1 MYVISRQAKIERESS
16 ETKIDIS
23 INLDGSGK
31 YECNTG
37 IGFFDHMLCLF
48 AKHGLLDL
56 YVTVVGDLNVDSHHT
71 IEDVGI
77 VLGSVIKE
85 AMNGKEGIKRYGTSF
100 VPMDET
106 LATVSLDLS
115 GRAYLVF
122 EGDFTVDLIG
132 SFDTEMVEEFFRA
145 IAVNAGITLHARVLY
160 GENNH
165 HMVEALF
172 KAFGKALSEA
182 LTYDDRIKGVLST
195 KGCL

>member
-1 MYVISRQAKIERESS
+1 VISRKAKIERQSN
-16 ETKIDIS
+16 ETKIELS
-23 INLDGSGK
+23 INLDGSGN
-31 YECNTG
+31 YEGDTG

-56 YVTVVGDLNVDSHHT
+56 NIKADGDLFVDSHHT

-77 VLGSVIKE
+77 VLGGAIKE
-85 AMNGKEGIKRYGTSF
+85 AMQGKEGIKRYGTSF

-115 GRAYLVF
+115 GRSYLVF
-122 EGDFTVDLIG
+122 DANFTVDKIG

-145 IAVNAGITLHARVLY
+145 ISANAGITLHARIIY
-160 GENNH
+160 GKNNH

-195 KGCL
+195 KGSL